1 MKAIYLEQYGNT
13 DQLIHGELQRP
24 KAATGQVVIKVHGA
38 GVNPVDWMVREGLLR
53 EDVAHAMPLVPGWDA
68 AGVISE
74 IGEGVNN
81 FEVGQPVFVY
91 SPIALQGAYAEYLL
105 VDSALVANKPNSLDF
120 ITSAAVPLAATTAYQ
135 SLIAGGNVKP
145 GQRVLIHNAAGGVG
159 SFAVQIAKALG
170 AYVIGTASQGKHD
183 FVSSLGADEVI
194 DYRSENFLDTIED
207 VDMVLAAVGG
217 DNIVEDS
224 LQVIKPGG
232 VLISLLDDMPS
243 AEAQAKAQA
252 KNIEFQRWWVTPNA
266 QDLTHIAAMIDN
278 GDIKVHLE
286 KVFPLSQ
293 VKQAHALSESKR
305 AQGKIVL
312 QVID

>member
-1 MKAIYLEQYGNT
+1 MKAIYIEQYGNT
-13 DQLIHGELQRP
+13 DQLIHGELP
-24 KAATGQVVIKVHGA
+24 TPVAAPGQVVIKVHGA
-38 GVNPVDWMVREGLLR
+38 GVNPVDWMVREGLLQ

-74 IGEGVNN
+74 VGQNVTH

-91 SPIALQGAYAEYLL
+91 SPIALQGAYAEYLA
-105 VDSALVANKPNSLDF
+105 VDSQLVAHKPESLDF
-120 ITSAAVPLAATTAYQ
+120 ISAAAVPLAATTAYQ

-170 AYVIGTASQGKHD
+170 AYVIGTASQGKQG
-183 FVSSLGADEVI
+183 FVKALGADEVI
-194 DYRSENFLDTIED
+194 DYRSDHFLENISE

-217 DNIVEDS
+217 NNIVEDS

-232 VLISLLDDMPS
+232 VLISLLDDMEP
-243 AEAQAKAQA
+243 AKAQA

-266 QDLTHIAAMIDN
+266 KDLTHIAAMIDK

-293 VKQAHALSESKR
+293 VTQAHALSESKR

-312 QVID
+312 QVVA

>member
-13 DQLIHGELQRP
+13 DQLIHGELPRP
-24 KAATGQVVIKVHGA
+24 GAASGEVVIKVHGA
-38 GVNPVDWMVREGLLR
+38 GVNPVDWMVREGLLQ
-53 EDVAHAMPLVPGWDA
+53 EDVAHDMPLVPGWDA

-74 IGEGVNN
+74 VGEGVNN

-91 SPIALQGAYAEYLL
+91 SPIALQGAYAEYLV
-105 VDSALVANKPNSLDF
+105 VDSTLVANKPASLDF

-135 SLIAGGNVKP
+135 SLITGGNVKP

-159 SFAVQIAKALG
+159 SFAVQIAKSLG
-170 AYVIGTASQGKHD
+170 AYVIATASKAKHD
-183 FVSSLGADEVI
+183 FVNALGADEVI
-194 DYRSENFLDTIED
+194 DYRTDNFLDAIQE

-232 VLISLLDDMPS
+232 VLISLLDDMDP
-243 AEAQAKAQA
+243 AKAQA

-266 QDLTHIAAMIDN
+266 QDLTHIAAMIDK

-293 VKQAHALSESKR
+293 VKHAHALSESKR

-312 QVID
+312 QVIN

>member
-13 DQLIHGELQRP
+13 DQLIHGELP
-24 KAATGQVVIKVHGA
+24 SPTAGPGQVVIKVHGA
-38 GVNPVDWMVREGLLR
+38 GVNPVDWMVREGLLQ

-81 FEVGQPVFVY
+81 FEMGQPVFVY
-91 SPIALQGAYAEYLL
+91 SPIALQGAYAQYLA
-105 VDSALVANKPNSLDF
+105 VDSSLVASKPTSLDF

-145 GQRVLIHNAAGGVG
+145 EQRVLIHNAAGGVG
-159 SFAVQIAKALG
+159 SFAVQIAKSLG

-183 FVSSLGADEVI
+183 FVSALGADEVI

-232 VLISLLDDMPS
+232 VLISLLDDMDPS
-243 AEAQAKAQA
+243 KAQA
-252 KNIEFQRWWVTPNA
+252 KKIEFQRWWVTPNA

-312 QVID
+312 QVIE